1 MLFENRAP
9 ENLLPYD
16 GEVVYIRHF
25 LSETASAG
33 LFKALYKD
41 ISWQHDEFLIYGKR
55 IVTRRKVAWYGSKP
69 FVYTYSGIKHK
80 AHIWNENLLSICK
93 NLELETKDSFNSCLL
108 NLYPEGID
116 GMGWHSDDEK
126 ELRPLA
132 AIASLSL
139 GSERKFSF
147 KHKITK
153 ESISLNLENGSLL
166 LMKGSTQKN
175 WLHQLPKTKKNIGPR
190 INLTFRHIIERN
202 QP

>member
-69 FVYTYSGIKHK
+69 FVYTNSGIKHN
-80 AHIWNENLLSICK
+80 AHISNENLLSICK

-147 KHKITK
+147 KHRITK
-153 ESISLNLENGSLL
+153 ESISLTLENGSLL

-175 WLHQLPKTKKNIGPR
+175 WLHQLPKTKKDIGPR
-190 INLTFRHIIERN
+190 INLTFRNIIERN